1 MKKVLDVLSKA
12 LVVLKILKNKT
23 FLKSLAALIVAVG
36 AIFGVNFEVTDQTLD
51 TVVEV
56 VTVADNVGSS
66 LLPDDMNEIAD
77 IPEADAEAEE

>member
-23 FLKSLAALIVAVG
+23 FLKALAALIVAIG

-66 LLPDDMNEIAD
+66 LLPDDVDEIAD
-77 IPEADAEAEE
+77 VPEPVESAEE